1 MRIVSVIIMAQ
12 GRQKL
17 FLKEL
22 PGGQRV
28 TPKRGGGKSPFPSS
42 LLSVEL

>member
-1 MRIVSVIIMAQ
+1 MGIVSVIIMAQ

-28 TPKRGGGKSPFPSS
+28 TPERGKKSAFPSS
-42 LLSVEL
+42 LLSV